1 MMPQISQSAAMKRL
15 ARVAQALAGIPCQSA
30 AKFGTPLA
38 PGKTRSALITGV
50 RTSLAA
56 GRQDEL
62 AVFAFDLMHRDGDE
76 LTGLPLTERGNRLE
90 RLLAQSDV
98 PCLHL
103 LRCFD
108 DGAALFI
115 AVQRHGLE
123 GIVSKR
129 KASAYRSGASR
140 DWVKVKTATWREA
153 NRERWRLFEKR

>member
-1 MMPQISQSAAMKRL
+1 
-15 ARVAQALAGIPCQSA
+15 V
-30 AKFGTPLA
+30 
-38 PGKTRSALITGV
+38 
-50 RTSLAA
+50 
-56 GRQDEL
+56 
-62 AVFAFDLMHRDGDE
+62 
-76 LTGLPLTERGNRLE
+76 LPLPAPNPVLALSFRLE

-115 AVQRHGLE
+115 AAQRHGLE

-129 KASAYRSGASR
+129 KASPYRSGSSR
-140 DWVKVKTATWREA
+140 DWVKTKTPAWRVA